1 MDSQFGSYKILREVG
16 SGGFGQIYLAVK
28 EDEQKAYI
36 LKALKENSMSE
47 NNIKSMQKEMNILAE
62 LNENSDCKYV
72 PKLYYPDKE
81 NIESSLKEG
90 RPFYVIDYI
99 SKGNLFYYLHLQK
112 GFLEKYAK
120 VMFKKIIKGN
130 QFCHDKNICHLDIK
144 PDNVMLD
151 KNFSPII
158 IDFGESEKIKNEK
171 GEIIIYEEPR
181 GTLQYKSP
189 EILDESPY
197 KGVDADIFSLGVVLF
212 NLITGN
218 FGFFTSEKRDTSY
231 KLIINKN
238 DQSFKSYW
246 KKMEL
251 LYEKEFSNELKQ
263 LYFKMVAFNPS
274 ERPSIEEIL
283 NSEWLKEINNLSQEE
298 ETKLEKE
305 VFDYLDEIYN
315 KIKDENS
322 EITIAEKMNK
332 EGYETRGSDDQTIY
346 FNHDIKPKKISA
358 NRININHHL
367 KLKGSFSGIDFMN
380 FLANEINEK
389 FEDKCLLEASKEN
402 LIIKLL
408 FEISR
413 GNKEN
418 EEDEEMEYCNIDIE
432 LFEYEN
438 GEYLL
443 DFMRTGGKIPDY
455 YNYFKEIKKL
465 IMEKLNK

>member
-1 MDSQFGSYKILREVG
+1 M
-16 SGGFGQIYLAVK
+16 K

-36 LKALKENSMSE
+36 LKALKKNSMSK
-47 NNIKSMQKEMNILAE
+47 NNIKSIQKEMNILAE

-99 SKGNLFYYLHLQK
+99 SKGNLFYYLILQK
-112 GFLEKYAK
+112 GLSEKYAK
-120 VMFKKIIKGN
+120 VMFKKIIKGI

-151 KNFSPII
+151 KNFNPII

-238 DQSFKSYW
+238 DESFKSYW

-251 LYEKEFSNELKQ
+251 LYEKDFSNELKQ

-274 ERPSIEEIL
+274 ERPSIKEIL
-283 NSEWLKEINNLSQEE
+283 NSEWLKEINNLSKEE

-305 VFDYLDEIYN
+305 TFDYLDEIYN
-315 KIKDENS
+315 KIKDEHS
-322 EITIAEKMNK
+322 EITIAEKMDK
-332 EGYETRGSDDQTIY
+332 EGNITRGCDDQTIY
-346 FNHDIKPKKISA
+346 FNHNIKPKKISM
-358 NRININHHL
+358 NTISLNHHL
-367 KLKGSFSGIDFMN
+367 RLKGSFSGIYFMN
-380 FLANEINEK
+380 SLANEISEK
-389 FEDKCLLEASKEN
+389 
-402 LIIKLL
+402 
-408 FEISR
+408 
-413 GNKEN
+413 
-418 EEDEEMEYCNIDIE
+418 Y
-432 LFEYEN
+432 
-438 GEYLL
+438 
-443 DFMRTGGKIPDY
+443 
-455 YNYFKEIKKL
+455 
-465 IMEKLNK
+465 